1 MIRARQ
7 ERRQCLRVQQFQDA
21 VPASTSSPQ
30 TAPASKEKPM
40 SSLGPI
46 QVSCWST
53 ALRRRLVLVGGNPT
67 PAERWT
73 GRHRRTEPAD
83 LAGRRRGAHP
93 PHRGA
98 PRNAGDPGWSFIR
111 RHHRVRR
118 RRRPG
123 RIRRCREGRFDHRH
137 ENHRDRG
144 ARSANY
150 LHEPHST
157 YTESHQSPPIA
168 MRDAYNYWVLAG
180 EFAEGSGAPTRRI
193 QGGRTLLTTLRNE
206 PSLKQ
211 RANTRRRYDR
221 PSDWPA
227 PLHGAHPT
235 EQSVR

>member
-30 TAPASKEKPM
+30 TGPASKEKPM

-67 PAERWT
+67 PAGRWT

-144 ARSANY
+144 ARSAKLPSRAAFDLY
-150 LHEPHST
+150 RVSSVP
-157 YTESHQSPPIA
+157 SH
-168 MRDAYNYWVLAG
+168 RYAG
-180 EFAEGSGAPTRRI
+180 C
-193 QGGRTLLTTLRNE
+193 L
-206 PSLKQ
+206 
-211 RANTRRRYDR
+211 
-221 PSDWPA
+221 
-227 PLHGAHPT
+227 
-235 EQSVR
+235 